1 VAGALC
7 PQKLMQKMIK
17 VLNLKEVTNA
27 YGMTETSPVSFQS
40 TGNDDFNKRISTVGK
55 VTPHIEAKIIDSN
68 TGLTVPLGTRG
79 ELCIRGYSVMKD
91 YWNDLLNTR
100 KTIDETRWLHTGD
113 VAILDEDGY
122 LNIVGRIKDMII
134 RGGENIY
141 PKEIEEFLR
150 GMNNVEDV

>member
-1 VAGALC
+1 
-7 PQKLMQKMIK
+7 
-17 VLNLKEVTNA
+17 
-27 YGMTETSPVSFQS
+27 
-40 TGNDDFNKRISTVGK
+40 
-55 VTPHIEAKIIDSN
+55 
-68 TGLTVPLGTRG
+68 
-79 ELCIRGYSVMKD
+79 MKD
-91 YWNDLLNTR
+91 YWNDPVNTR

-150 GMNNVEDV
+150 GMNNVEDVQIVGIPDELFGE